1 MPSDIS
7 QSTVKI
13 NALSNIYTYRKLV
26 IGKLKHEYEITVS
39 SDYIKQK
46 MGSRLQEIAK
56 NAKLPG
62 FRSGKMPYDLVVT
75 NYKSEAL
82 KYVVNNAIDYCSS
95 DLMEKIGIKSHIYPK
110 VNIISLPNPDK
121 KDEKGNFIYRLSFES
136 MSEIPAIDLDKI
148 NLKKIE
154 AKIEEEDIKEFID
167 SIKIKF
173 PDFISINNISY
184 QAQNGDKLVI
194 DFKGR
199 IRNKLF
205 RGGSNKNFKVILG
218 SGTFING
225 FEDKLIGMKKGETKN
240 FKLKFPESYQVIS
253 LAGQEADFFV
263 LVNDIQ
269 VIQRFG
275 NDDEVAKK
283 MGFENYSLLKDYA
296 KKTISDHCKKMEEFL
311 IKKELFDYLDAN
323 YSFGL
328 PMDIVKQEQ
337 QKIKGELLNPKDDS
351 CKEAKRRVK
360 LAVLFM
366 KFSTEH
372 KISLT
377 QNDILSV
384 VMKRYTN
391 KDMPFDKVVKY
402 LNSNKQFHGLVEGQA
417 LEDKVT
423 DYIMEKVNKREQIVS
438 VRELKKLFNNINN
451 I

>member
-1 MPSDIS
+1 
-7 QSTVKI
+7 
-13 NALSNIYTYRKLV
+13 
-26 IGKLKHEYEITVS
+26 
-39 SDYIKQK
+39 
-46 MGSRLQEIAK
+46 
-56 NAKLPG
+56 
-62 FRSGKMPYDLVVT
+62 
-75 NYKSEAL
+75 
-82 KYVVNNAIDYCSS
+82 NN
-95 DLMEKIGIKSHIYPK
+95 
-110 VNIISLPNPDK
+110 
-121 KDEKGNFIYRLSFES
+121 
-136 MSEIPAIDLDKI
+136 
-148 NLKKIE
+148 
-154 AKIEEEDIKEFID
+154 
-167 SIKIKF
+167 
-173 PDFISINNISY
+173 
-184 QAQNGDKLVI
+184 
-194 DFKGR
+194 
-199 IRNKLF
+199 
-205 RGGSNKNFKVILG
+205 
-218 SGTFING
+218 
-225 FEDKLIGMKKGETKN
+225 
-240 FKLKFPESYQVIS
+240 
-253 LAGQEADFFV
+253 
-263 LVNDIQ
+263 
-269 VIQRFG
+269 
-275 NDDEVAKK
+275 DEVAKK

-323 YSFGL
+323 YNFGL

-337 QKIKGELLNPKDDS
+337 QKIKEELLSPKDDS

-423 DYIMEKVNKREQIVS
+423 DYIIEKVNKREQIVS